1 MTRKTEYLRQIVSSV
16 QEDLEARKVALAFPE
31 IAAMARAKSRRRDIR
46 NFLGA
51 GPGIIAEIKRASP
64 SRGWIRKDLDA
75 ADTAR
80 SYAAGG
86 ACSVSVLTENRFFGG
101 TLRDLSEAAAA
112 CGDLPVLRKDFVLDE
127 YMVAESRANGADLVL
142 LIVGVL
148 GEKTAEMVRLA
159 AEYGLEALVEVH
171 DEEEMGIAAAS
182 GATVIGINNRDLA
195 SLRVDLETAAKLLPQ
210 APPDAIKVVESG
222 ISSGA
227 DVRRFHAM
235 GANAFLVG
243 EAIVRSPDAAE
254 EIRKLKQ
261 GVYNT
266 EQGKEQT
273 EWKRRSS

>member
-1 MTRKTEYLRQIVSSV
+1 VTRKTEYLRQIVSSV